1 VVRATAAILVPV
13 VLVSLLFG
21 NRLGLF
27 FDIVFVVVC
36 VAAALAVRPSDFF
49 TVGVLPPLA
58 LAVTVVIVALFDR
71 AAVSKSDDPFVQ
83 AVVSGLAHHALALMI
98 GYALVLGILAL
109 RQVALRHHGALRF
122 RSAPA
127 PRP

>member
-1 VVRATAAILVPV
+1 MVRATAVILVPV
-13 VLVSLLFG
+13 VLASLLVG

-27 FDIVFVVVC
+27 FDIVFVLVC
-36 VAAALAVRPSDFF
+36 VAAALAVRPKDFF

-58 LAVTVVIVALFDR
+58 LLTTVVVVAAFDR
-71 AAVSKSDDPFVQ
+71 AAVSKADDSFVQ

-98 GYALVLGILAL
+98 GYGLALAVLAL

-122 RSAPA
+122 RNAPS